1 MNKQK
6 WMTLGAAAVVCAAWL
21 APDAFA
27 KESDESYVAP
37 SSLFG
42 KTYVREQLPLPT
54 YAPAHFF
61 APPENE
67 NNKKG

>member
-21 APDAFA
+21 APGAFA

-37 SSLFG
+37 SSVMG
-42 KTYVREQLPLPT
+42 IAYEQKETPLPNCG
-54 YAPAHFF
+54 PAGIFLI
-61 APPENE
+61 PENE
-67 NNKKG
+67 NSKK